1 MGYRLVVY
9 AMPDSAILPFTWNAA
24 DLPIASGR
32 IRRGA
37 PSTQT
42 RAMPPGSSRSGP
54 YPPLRPGKYSVLLRA
69 SSSAP
74 PGQVVGGFDV
84 SSTDGGS
91 VTEAPIEGT
100 GGAIQEVR
108 LTFEVGQSAGL
119 WEFRTKWNGTGAL
132 TVYTISLERI

>member
-9 AMPDSAILPFTWNAA
+9 DMPDSAILPFTWNAA

-32 IRRGA
+32 IRG
-37 PSTQT
+37 STVEADEGDPAGFVT
-42 RAMPPGSSRSGP
+42 FGP
-54 YPPLRPGKYSVLLRA
+54 YLPLRPGKYSVLLRA